1 MVNCVGSASQTYL
14 CLSFSETTFLKQD
27 NVLSDYQIHEFPN
40 GLRMVHKEV
49 PSTKIAHCGFILDVG
64 SRDELSHQ
72 QGIAHFWEHM
82 AFKGTEKRNSFYIIN
97 RLEILGGEL
106 NAYTTKEKIVFHAS
120 LLATHFTKAVEL
132 LADITFF
139 STFPPKEIEKEKGVI
154 LEEMS
159 MYLDAPDDAIQDE
172 FDALLYPNHPL
183 GTNILGTQES
193 VRSFKQTDFQT
204 FWAGNVD
211 SDRLIFSS
219 VGPFDLKTAI
229 KKAGPY
235 LSNLPR
241 LKSNRVRKTV
251 ETAEPSQQQFYKPIT
266 QSHCMIGSRAY
277 PLLHP
282 NRLGF
287 FLLNNLLGGPALN
300 SRLNL
305 SLREKHGLVYSI
317 ETSYSPYLDTGA
329 FSIYFGTEPKN
340 LEKAEALVM
349 KELHKLKNETLSSV
363 QLHNAKE
370 QLKGQ
375 LAMAEESNM
384 SLMLMLGKSILDMG
398 KVESIASIFNEID
411 ALTMAH
417 LRDIAN
423 ESWGKDD
430 WTRLCYLP
438 ENGKKK

>member
-1 MVNCVGSASQTYL
+1 MVNCPDSASQPYL
-14 CLSFSETTFLKQD
+14 CPPFSETTFLKQD

-40 GLRMVHKEV
+40 GLRMVHKQV

-64 SRDELSHQ
+64 SRDELPHQ

-82 AFKGTEKRNSFYIIN
+82 AFKGTAKRNAFYIIN

-132 LADITFF
+132 LADITFN
-139 STFPPKEIEKEKGVI
+139 STFPKKEIEKEKGVI

-172 FDALLYPNHPL
+172 FDTLLYPNHPL

-193 VRSFKQTDFQT
+193 VRSFKQSDFQE
-204 FWAGNVD
+204 FYAGNVD
-211 SDRLIFSS
+211 SSRLIFSS
-219 VGPFDLKTAI
+219 VGPFDMKTAI

-235 LSNLPR
+235 LSNLPQ
-241 LKSNRVRKTV
+241 LKSTRTRKTV
-251 ETAEPSQQQFYKPIT
+251 EAAQPSQLQFHKPIT
-266 QSHCMIGSRAY
+266 QAHCMLGCRTY
-277 PLLHP
+277 PLMHP
-282 NRLGF
+282 NRVGF

-317 ETSYSPYLDTGA
+317 ETNYSPYLDTGA
-329 FSIYFGTEPKN
+329 FSIYFGTEPKS

-349 KELHKLKNETLSSV
+349 KEIHKLKNETLSTI

-384 SLMLMLGKSILDMG
+384 SLMLMLGKSLLDMG
-398 KVESIASIFNEID
+398 KVDSIAEIFTNID
-411 ALTMAH
+411 ALTRSQMTE
-417 LRDIAN
+417 IAQEAWPEN
-423 ESWGKDD
+423 S
-430 WTRLCYLP
+430 WTRLAYLP
-438 ENGKKK
+438 EKGNRK